1 MLPPRRKPGSAG
13 VASIRRGARPAPHT
27 KSTHHARQRGGRRHA
42 EKEGGGEDTATAIM
56 HLPPV
61 LRRAVWRVRA
71 MWADGGR
78 DYTVAAMGNVQPD
91 EAERPRGLARHARQP
106 NTKVTLWWHAP
117 LIGGMVGPG
126 WWSRGSNGDE
136 EEIGN

>member
-78 DYTVAAMGNVQPD
+78 DYTVAAMGNVQRD
-91 EAERPRGLARHARQP
+91 EAEGRGGWHVTQGKQHQSDPLVARSL
-106 NTKVTLWWHAP
+106 V
-117 LIGGMVGPG
+117 GGIVGPG
-126 WWSRGSNGDE
+126 WWSTGSNGDE